1 MSSGNSRLAATV
13 LLRLCCVAA
22 VAVCAPAFAGSSTS
36 QSLSIRIVIPPHCME
51 VLGGDVELER
61 RLLDKRLLC
70 RQVTGEG
77 KPKRVEVAQ
86 YASFTQGVANV
97 LHRSGLE

>member
-1 MSSGNSRLAATV
+1 
-13 LLRLCCVAA
+13 
-22 VAVCAPAFAGSSTS
+22 
-36 QSLSIRIVIPPHCME
+36 
-51 VLGGDVELER
+51 
-61 RLLDKRLLC
+61 
-70 RQVTGEG
+70 VTGEG